1 MSASNFEKNGR
12 NSMEFSWA
20 KHRNSAIGAC
30 LKFMAVTALVASQP
44 VAFAADTG
52 SIPST
57 SVRRP
62 NILLIVADDLGY
74 SDIGVFG
81 GEIATPNLNALA
93 KNGLQL
99 TDFYASPFCSP
110 TRAML
115 LSGADNHQVGLGS
128 MAELLTPQQRSL
140 PGYEGFLNE
149 RALPFPVLLR
159 EAGYHTY
166 MAGKWHLGTKVEQA
180 PPNRGFEQSY
190 AMLNGGASHFDQ
202 SGIITF
208 DANKAPVAQYR
219 ENGEE
224 VKIPKDFYSSE
235 YFASKIISYID
246 GGKSDGRPFFA
257 YLAFTAPHWPLQARD
272 VYIQKYE
279 GKYDVGYD
287 VIREH
292 RLKRMKSLGIVPKDM
307 KPYIG
312 NPVWPRWNEL
322 SAEQKRVE
330 SKRMAVY
337 AAMVESMDAEIGRVV
352 DHLKRI
358 GEYENTVIFFMSD
371 NGTDGNTV
379 LDEGQTRAWAKKYR
393 DNSLKN
399 TGRPGSFAE
408 YGPGWAQ
415 VGSTPF
421 NMYKAFMYEG
431 GIAVPAIFSM
441 PKSVRQNAISRAP
454 AHVTDIAPTILEV
467 AGVKHPGATYQGREV
482 ATMQG
487 QSMLALLSGQSD
499 QVHSQFRRGWEL
511 NGRRAMRVGDWKIV
525 QANKPWGSGEWELYD
540 IANDR
545 SELNNLALER
555 PEKLAELLT
564 EYQHYTEENGVVEF
578 EGLASR
584 PGYSN
589 SQNYYEDINDIH

>member
-1 MSASNFEKNGR
+1 MKKTSIAAAALALCGLWAAGSAQADGHYVPGVEG
-12 NSMEFSWA
+12 MQ
-20 KHRNSAIGAC
+20 
-30 LKFMAVTALVASQP
+30 TA
-44 VAFAADTG
+44 G
-52 SIPST
+52 
-57 SVRRP
+57 VRRP

-74 SDIGVFG
+74 SDIGAFG

-93 KNGLQL
+93 KNGLRL

-115 LSGADNHQVGLGS
+115 LSGADNHQVGFGS
-128 MAELLTPQQRSL
+128 MAELLTPQQRSR

-166 MAGKWHLGTKVEQA
+166 MAGKWHLGVKEEHA
-180 PPNRGFEQSY
+180 PPSRGFEQSY

-202 SGIITF
+202 TGIITF
-208 DANKAPVAQYR
+208 DADKTPVAQYR
-219 ENGEE
+219 ENGKE
-224 VKIPKDFYSSE
+224 VRIPKDFYSSE

-246 GGKSDGRPFFA
+246 GGKGDGQPFFA

-272 VYIQKYE
+272 AYIRKYE

-287 VIREH
+287 VIRKR
-292 RLKRMKSLGIVPKDM
+292 RLERMKSLGIVPKDM
-307 KPYIG
+307 KPYVG

-322 SAEQKRVE
+322 SAQQKRVE

-358 GEYENTVIFFMSD
+358 GEYDNTVIFFMSD
-371 NGTDGNTV
+371 NGADGNTV
-379 LDEGQTRAWAKKYR
+379 LDEGQTRAWAKKHR

-431 GIAVPAIFSM
+431 GIAVPAIFSL
-441 PKSVRQNAISRAP
+441 PQSVRQNAISRAP
-454 AHVTDIAPTILEV
+454 AHVTDIAPTVLEM
-467 AGVKHPGATYQGREV
+467 AGVKQPGASHQGRDV

-525 QANKPWGSGEWELYD
+525 QANQPWGSGEWELYD
-540 IANDR
+540 LANDR
-545 SELNNLALER
+545 SELNNLASKR
-555 PEKLAELLT
+555 PEKLAELLA
-564 EYQHYTEENGVVEF
+564 EYQRYAVENGVAEF

-589 SQNYYEDINDIH
+589 SQNYYEDINDSH